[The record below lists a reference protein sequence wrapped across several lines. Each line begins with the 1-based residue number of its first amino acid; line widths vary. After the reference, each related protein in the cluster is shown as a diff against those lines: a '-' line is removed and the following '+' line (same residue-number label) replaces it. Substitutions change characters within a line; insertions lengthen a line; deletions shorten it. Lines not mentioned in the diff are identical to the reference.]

1 MLFRFF
7 SVFVLL
13 LITLTG
19 VLAQEKQDLTWYL
32 GFLDYSKKDPALLI
46 EESSKRLQTA
56 IEIQDL
62 ASQASEYKEQGLLAL
77 TRTHNYA
84 QAYDFFT
91 KALDIED
98 SLSLN
103 YERTITYLAIAQLY
117 HQVKEPIKSLQTLNR
132 GIAFQEKTDD
142 LNLRV
147 YYYTQLGKQYLA
159 NNNTA
164 LAIEQYEVVLELLA
178 DINKPSLKGEA
189 YYNIANAISIDGDF
203 EKALKYYK
211 MALNEYR
218 SVKEKKREAIA
229 LNDIAKLYKNNKNYE
244 RALANYNA
252 ALEIRQSL
260 KDKPGIAQTYNDVA
274 ILYFDKQNIQQAI
287 PNLELAL
294 AEAKE
299 INATGETRR
308 SYEYLYLCYKNLNDF
323 QRALYY
329 LEQFTSYNEMLQQEN
344 DQSSILSKEAAREIA
359 IQESKVE
366 KLEIERLQR
375 EKELQTQKEFRR
387 LLMIGM
393 ALVAIIASLIFI
405 LYISKR
411 RANRLLA
418 ASNERIQQQNL
429 QLQDLNAT
437 KDKFFSIISHDLK
450 GPLNSLT
457 SFSGLLIN
465 HTDKLSKEDIQMLA
479 TDLDKSVKNLFALLE
494 NLLEWSRSQTGNIE
508 FKPEAIDLT
517 EILNENKSLL
527 EAQANA
533 KNINIEQLVH
543 QPMPLKAHRH
553 SVTTVVRNLLSNA
566 IKFTPEG
573 GTISLNMEKENRFV
587 KVSVRDTGVGMSPEV
602 MDKLFRIDSKH
613 STKGTANEKGTGLG
627 LILCKDFI
635 EKNGG
640 QIGVSSELN
649 KGSVFYFTLPLA

>member
-7 SVFVLL
+7 SAIVLL
-13 LITLTG
+13 SITLTG
-19 VLAQEKQDLTWYL
+19 VSAQEKQDLIWYL
-32 GFLDYSKKDPALLI
+32 GFLDYSTKDPAQLL
-46 EESSKRLQTA
+46 EESNKRLQTA
-56 IEIQDL
+56 LDIQDL
-62 ASQASEYKEQGLLAL
+62 SAQAREYKEQGLLAL

-84 QAYDFFT
+84 QAYDYFT

-98 SLSLN
+98 SLTLN

-117 HQVKEPIKSLQTLNR
+117 QQVKEPAKSLQTLNR

-159 NNNTA
+159 NDKTA

-178 DINKPSLKGEA
+178 DINKPSLRGEA
-189 YYNIANAISIDGDF
+189 YYNIANAIAINGDF
-203 EKALKYYK
+203 EEALKYYK
-211 MALNEYR
+211 MSLEEYR

-229 LNDIAKLYKNNKNYE
+229 LNDIAKLYKGNKNYE
-244 RALANYNA
+244 RSLANYTA
-252 ALEIRQSL
+252 ALEIRESL
-260 KDKPGIAQTYNDVA
+260 KDKFGIAQTYNDIA
-274 ILYFDKQNIQQAI
+274 ALYLDQQNIQRAI

-294 AEAKE
+294 AQAKE
-299 INATGETRR
+299 INAAGETRR
-308 SYEYLYLCYKNLNDF
+308 SYEYLYLCYKGLNDF

-329 LEQFTSYNEMLQQEN
+329 QEQFTSYSEMLQQEN
-344 DQSSILSKEAAREIA
+344 DQSTILSKEAAREIA

-387 LLMIGM
+387 MLMIGM
-393 ALVAIIASLIFI
+393 ALIVVIAVLILI
-405 LYISKR
+405 LYLSKR

-508 FKPEAIDLT
+508 FKPEALDLT
-517 EILNENKSLL
+517 TILNENKALL
-527 EAQANA
+527 DAQAGGKHITITQNY
-533 KNINIEQLVH
+533 Q
-543 QPMPLKAHRH
+543 QPMPIKAHKH

-573 GTISLNMEKENRFV
+573 GAINMNIEKEKAFV
-587 KVSVRDTGVGMSPEV
+587 KVSISDTGVGMSPEV

-640 QIGVSSELN
+640 QIGVSSEIN
-649 KGSVFYFTLPLA
+649 KGSVFYFTLPLS

>member
-1 MLFRFF
+1 MFFRFF

-13 LITLTG
+13 CITLAG
-19 VLAQEKQDLTWYL
+19 VVAQDKQDLNWYFS
-32 GFLDYSKKDPALLI
+32 FLDYSKNDPALLI
-46 EESSKRLQTA
+46 QESSKRLQA
-56 IEIQDL
+56 ALEIQDL
-62 ASQASEYKEQGLLAL
+62 SGQAKEYKEQGLLAL

-103 YERTITYLAIAQLY
+103 YERALTYLAIAHLY
-117 HQVKEPIKSLQTLNR
+117 QQVKEPSKSLQTLNR

-147 YYYTQLGKQYLA
+147 YYYTQLGRQYLA
-159 NNNTA
+159 NENIA
-164 LAIEQYEVVLELLA
+164 LAIEQYEVVLELLS

-189 YYNIANAISIDGDF
+189 YSNIANAIAIEGNF
-203 EKALKYYK
+203 EKALSYYK
-211 MALNEYR
+211 MALEEFR
-218 SVKEKKREAIA
+218 SVKEKKREAIT
-229 LNDIAKLYKNNKNYE
+229 LNDIGKLYKNNKNYE
-244 RALANYNA
+244 RSLANFVA
-252 ALEIRQSL
+252 SLEIRQSL
-260 KDKPGIAQTYNDVA
+260 NDKPGIAQTYNDIA
-274 ILYFDKQNIQQAI
+274 ALYIDQLNVQRAI

-299 INATGETRR
+299 INAAGETRR
-308 SYEYLYLCYKNLNDF
+308 SYELLYLCYKSLNDF

-329 LEQFTSYNEMLQQEN
+329 QEQFTSYNEMLQQEN
-344 DQSSILSKEAAREIA
+344 DQSSILSKEASREIA

-387 LLMIGM
+387 MLMIGM
-393 ALVAIIASLIFI
+393 ALVAVIAALIFI

-494 NLLEWSRSQTGNIE
+494 NLLEWSRSQTGNID
-508 FKPEAIDLT
+508 FKPESLDLT
-517 EILNENKSLL
+517 SILNENKALL
-527 EAQANA
+527 EGQAGVKKIA
-533 KNINIEQLVH
+533 IEQH
-543 QPMPLKAHRH
+543 QSESMMVKAHKH

-573 GTISLNMEKENRFV
+573 GTISMNIEKEKGFV
-587 KVSVRDTGVGMSPEV
+587 KVSVSDTGVGMSPEII
-602 MDKLFRIDSKH
+602 DKLFRIDSKH

-640 QIGVSSELN
+640 QISVSSELN
-649 KGSVFYFTLPLA
+649 KGSVFYFTLPLS

>member
-13 LITLTG
+13 SITLTG
-19 VLAQEKQDLTWYL
+19 VFAQEKQDLTWYL
-32 GFLDYSKKDPALLI
+32 GFLDYNVKDPAQLI

-56 IEIQDL
+56 LDIQDL
-62 ASQASEYKEQGLLAL
+62 SGQAREYKELGLFAL

-103 YERTITYLAIAQLY
+103 YERTITYLAVAQLY
-117 HQVKEPIKSLQTLNR
+117 QQVKEPAKSLQTLNR

-164 LAIEQYEVVLELLA
+164 LAIEQYEVVLELLSE
-178 DINKPSLKGEA
+178 INKPSLRGEA
-189 YYNIANAISIDGDF
+189 YYNIANAISIDGNF
-203 EKALKYYK
+203 EKALEYYK
-211 MALNEYR
+211 MALDEYR

-229 LNDIAKLYKNNKNYE
+229 LNDIGKLYKINKNYE
-244 RALANYNA
+244 RALANYTA

-260 KDKPGIAQTYNDVA
+260 ADKPGIAQTYNDVA
-274 ILYFDKQNIQQAI
+274 ILYFEQQNIQKAI

-308 SYEYLYLCYKNLNDF
+308 SYEYLYLCYKSLNDF
-323 QRALYY
+323 QRALHYQ
-329 LEQFTSYNEMLQQEN
+329 EQFTSYSEMLQQEN
-344 DQSSILSKEAAREIA
+344 DQTSILSKEAAREIA

-366 KLEIERLQR
+366 KLELERLQR

-418 ASNERIQQQNL
+418 ASNEKIQQQNL

-508 FKPEAIDLT
+508 FKPEPLDLT
-517 EILNENKSLL
+517 TILNENKALL
-527 EAQANA
+527 EAQAGA
-533 KNINIEQLVH
+533 KSINIEQLYQ
-543 QPMPLKAHRH
+543 QPMPIKAHKH
-553 SVTTVVRNLLSNA
+553 SVTTVIRNLLSNA

-573 GTISLNMEKENRFV
+573 GAITMNMEKEKGFV
-587 KVSVRDTGVGMSPEV
+587 KVSISDTGVGMSPEV

-649 KGSVFYFTLPLA
+649 KGSVFYFTLPLS

>member
-1 MLFRFF
+1 MLIRSLFA
-7 SVFVLL
+7 FVLL
-13 LITLTG
+13 FITQTG
-19 VLAQEKQDLTWYL
+19 LLAQENQDLAWYL
-32 GFLDYSKKDPALLI
+32 GFLDYSKKDPAVLL
-46 EESSKRLQTA
+46 EESNKRLQNA
-56 IEIQDL
+56 LEIQDL
-62 ASQASEYKEQGLLAL
+62 AAQAREYKEQGLLAL
-77 TRTHNYA
+77 TRAHNYA
-84 QAYDFFT
+84 QAYDYFT

-103 YERTITYLAIAQLY
+103 YERTITYLSIAQLY
-117 HQVKEPIKSLQTLNR
+117 QQVKEPAKSLQILNR
-132 GIAFQEKTDD
+132 GIVFQEKTDD

-159 NNNTA
+159 NEKTA

-178 DINKPSLKGEA
+178 DINKPSLRGEA
-189 YYNIANAISIDGDF
+189 YYNIANAIAIDGNF

-211 MALNEYR
+211 MALEEYR

-229 LNDIAKLYKNNKNYE
+229 LNDIGKLYKSEKNYE
-244 RALANYNA
+244 RALANYTA

-260 KDKPGIAQTYNDVA
+260 KDKSGIAQTYNDIA
-274 ILYFDKQNIQQAI
+274 ILYFEQRNTQKAI
-287 PNLELAL
+287 PNIELAL

-299 INATGETRR
+299 INATSETRR
-308 SYEYLYLCYKNLNDF
+308 SYEYLYLCYKSLNDF

-329 LEQFTSYNEMLQQEN
+329 QEQFTSYSEMLQQEN

-366 KLEIERLQR
+366 KLEMERLQR

-387 LLMIGM
+387 MLMIGM

-508 FKPEAIDLT
+508 FTPEPLDLT
-517 EILNENKSLL
+517 VILNENKALL
-527 EAQANA
+527 DAQAGA
-533 KNINIEQLVH
+533 KNIVIEQRCQ

-566 IKFTPEG
+566 IKFTSEG
-573 GTISLNMEKENRFV
+573 GAITMNMEKENGFI
-587 KVSVRDTGVGMSPEV
+587 KVSIHDTGVGMSKEV

-640 QIGVSSELN
+640 KIGVSSELN
-649 KGSVFYFTLPLA
+649 KGSVFYFTLPL